1 MKHSTLAFAWLAAVA
16 AMPAA
21 AQAQSSVTVYGLLDV
36 GLRNDSNVLN
46 GNSKFQEISGMINTS
61 RLGFRGSE
69 DLGNGLSANFNLE
82 GGINP
87 DTGTQN
93 EAASLFDRRAT
104 VGLSGAWGKL
114 DVGRDQSFGWQYTP
128 VYDPLGGA
136 LATPTPTSHASGKA
150 ALLVNGFMFITNNP
164 YNDAKLRDNNIKYI
178 YTDSSGLIAGL
189 DYSAGEV
196 AGDSKKRTGRQA
208 MVGYMKG
215 NVNAIASYD
224 VLRDAANLEQKVIV
238 AGGNYRFDNQ
248 ARVIVGYAVMTAA
261 AGFAPTSNVVSGAIA
276 NYSSTFGVAATGS
289 IRVATSAAGADFPVA
304 PATTL
309 NATFYNTRVSG
320 DGIAANSYNT
330 YALMAKYAL
339 SKRTIVYA
347 IVDHE
352 TATENGGLT
361 TVSGSRTNTGV
372 TVGIQLRF

>member
-1 MKHSTLAFAWLAAVA
+1 MKHSTLAFAWLAAAA

-21 AQAQSSVTVYGLLDV
+21 AQAQSGITVYGLLDV
-36 GLRNDSNVLN
+36 GLRNDSNVLP
-46 GNSKFQEISGMINTS
+46 GKSKFQEISGMTNTS
-61 RLGFRGSE
+61 RWGFRGSE
-69 DLGNGLSANFNLE
+69 DLGNGLKANFNLE

-114 DVGRDQSFGWQYTP
+114 DMGRDQTFSWQYTL

-136 LATPTPTSHASGKA
+136 LATPTPTSHTSGKA
-150 ALLVNGFMFITNNP
+150 ALLVNGFMFVKNNP
-164 YNDAKLRDNNIKYI
+164 YNNAKLRDNNIKYI
-178 YTDSSGLIAGL
+178 YTDSSGFVAGL

-196 AGDSKKRTGRQA
+196 AGDRRKRSGRQA
-208 MVGYMKG
+208 MLGYMKG
-215 NVNAIASYD
+215 NLNAIAAFD

-238 AGGNYRFDNQ
+238 AGGNYRFDNA

-261 AGFAPTSNVVSGAIA
+261 AGFSATSNVVSGPIA
-276 NYSSTFGVAATGS
+276 NYSSTFGVAANGN

-309 NATFYNTRVSG
+309 NASFYNTRVSG
-320 DGIAANSYNT
+320 DGIAANRYNT

-339 SKRTIVYA
+339 SKRTTLYA

-352 TATENGGLT
+352 TATENGGLA
-361 TVSGSRTNTGV
+361 TVSGSRTNTGI
-372 TVGIQLRF
+372 TAGMQMRF